1 MWIDEILAGSAA
13 GEERHSE
20 YGWEDDYWIEV
31 FLLRENGPAELLE
44 LRCEWAFEVSLNLFR
59 SERRFMLR
67 ILTDMRKL
75 AGVGLFP
82 ESYGVFQFR
91 WGLFFFHN
99 EAELRESSMY
109 SDFGVCAPSQEG
121 LAQATEL

>member
-1 MWIDEILAGSAA
+1 LWIDEILAGSAA

-20 YGWEDDYWIEV
+20 YGWEDDYWIEA
-31 FLLRENGPAELLE
+31 FLLRENGPGELLE

-82 ESYGVFQFR
+82 ESYGIFQSR
-91 WGLFFFHN
+91 WGLF
-99 EAELRESSMY
+99 L
-109 SDFGVCAPSQEG
+109 
-121 LAQATEL
+121 TK